1 MLVVDGYG
9 VCGSMALLIVG
20 NHHGYL
26 ELRQSVT
33 REGDAD
39 VATDQDESFTL
50 SAKRR
55 KWIAWVERT
64 WCA

>member
-1 MLVVDGYG
+1 
-9 VCGSMALLIVG
+9 MALLIVG